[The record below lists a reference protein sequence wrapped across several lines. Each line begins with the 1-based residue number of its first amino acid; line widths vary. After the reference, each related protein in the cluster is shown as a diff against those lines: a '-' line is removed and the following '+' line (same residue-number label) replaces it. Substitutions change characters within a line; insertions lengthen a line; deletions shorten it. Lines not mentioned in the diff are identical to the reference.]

1 MVRAHWASV
10 FVTAGLGLASGC
22 CCCSDDCWFSGRG
35 CCTPDCGCE
44 VEVAPLCEGPYLGG
58 YPAAPLAPLNGG
70 TSITPPLAP
79 QNGVPTLA
87 PPPRLVPQP
96 LAQPAPFTPSSIQ
109 R

>member
-1 MVRAHWASV
+1 MVRARWASV
-10 FVTAGLGLASGC
+10 IATASLGLSSGC
-22 CCCSDDCWFSGRG
+22 CCCWDDCWFSGRG
-35 CCTPDCGCE
+35 CCVPDCGCE

-70 TSITPPLAP
+70 TTITPPVP

-96 LAQPAPFTPSSIQ
+96 LAQPTPFTPSSIQ